1 MANKLTIDHEKLVQL
16 RKQTP
21 LLLLQNP
28 NYFGTL
34 TDKVIAKKFQPV
46 LDLGSNKQ
54 YYEELECIDYKP
66 EIARLGAVIK
76 IKQAGGYGGTPCI
89 GGSREYVRFFVDYD
103 NNGTWVD
110 EGMAELGVYD
120 HSFTDDL
127 CYHVE
132 INLSPDKVSCC
143 RSKAVLPKVRAIL
156 SWNIVP
162 TAGDPNF
169 PLVWGDVHEAFI
181 QVQPS
186 NSIWCYI
193 LSTLDKYPNFKL
205 APEFYKPEFEKQF
218 LPDLKE
224 KVKFVKPLAEL
235 ATSAA
240 DLKKAYGTEVQE
252 ARIALKAIHELSLNN
267 ATLNNN
273 SIISTLLPG
282 FNLVEIFDI
291 YAKSKFNTDYEELH
305 CVSLN
310 RDMDTLHA
318 SVQIKRKTGY
328 NGDLCSKGGQ
338 EYVAF
343 YMDFGAGW
351 EYMGTQSTT
360 VHDIPDNPAGGLWY
374 NVSLSIKLDAHRKQ
388 WCQVGKAKVKGIL
401 SYNLVPA
408 PNDPEFVA
416 PWGDWEECNVEVKP
430 LPKGVTTGLTSVV
443 LEKAGGMVVSD
454 INDGTGL
461 ATTGSAGSLGGALN
475 SPFYGTI
482 ELIGH
487 IFYAVPGME
496 YRFLV
501 TRPGE
506 TEKPLLDQQIITTV
520 NTGGIFVD
528 HPLDPDDD
536 GWIPYIETAS
546 LNIVAGLLGRY
557 GAYVPGKH
565 VIRIQ
570 ARDGINVYDD
580 PNGSVTLLIDKE
592 APDVAIHIVTGGGDC
607 ADFNSGTDISGTY
620 SMLDDHAG
628 SFSIAVTPNKG
639 AVVDVDGTG
648 GNGLSFAGGTLPT
661 TGKTGT
667 FVIHTAGVPKCGYN
681 VRIDAWDRTIYN
693 SHGIGLHNNDI
704 QGFCLRAAN

>member
-1 MANKLTIDHEKLVQL
+1 
-16 RKQTP
+16 
-21 LLLLQNP
+21 
-28 NYFGTL
+28 
-34 TDKVIAKKFQPV
+34 
-46 LDLGSNKQ
+46 
-54 YYEELECIDYKP
+54 
-66 EIARLGAVIK
+66 
-76 IKQAGGYGGTPCI
+76 
-89 GGSREYVRFFVDYD
+89 
-103 NNGTWVD
+103 
-110 EGMAELGVYD
+110 
-120 HSFTDDL
+120 
-127 CYHVE
+127 
-132 INLSPDKVSCC
+132 
-143 RSKAVLPKVRAIL
+143 
-156 SWNIVP
+156 
-162 TAGDPNF
+162 
-169 PLVWGDVHEAFI
+169 
-181 QVQPS
+181 
-186 NSIWCYI
+186 
-193 LSTLDKYPNFKL
+193 
-205 APEFYKPEFEKQF
+205 
-218 LPDLKE
+218 
-224 KVKFVKPLAEL
+224 
-235 ATSAA
+235 
-240 DLKKAYGTEVQE
+240 VQE

-273 SIISTLLPG
+273 SIISTLLPN
-282 FNLVEIFDI
+282 FNLVEIFDV

-318 SVQIKRKTGY
+318 SIQIKRKSGY
-328 NGDLCSKGGQ
+328 NGDLCSNGGR

-343 YMDFGAGW
+343 YMDFGTGW
-351 EYMGTQSTT
+351 EYMGTQSTA

-374 NVSLSIKLDAHRKQ
+374 NVSLGIK
-388 WCQVGKAKVKGIL
+388 
-401 SYNLVPA
+401 LVPA

-416 PWGDWEECNVEVKP
+416 PWGDWEECNVEVRP

-443 LEKAGGMVVSD
+443 LEKAGGMAVVD

-475 SPFYGTI
+475 SPFYGII

-506 TEKPLLDQQIITTV
+506 TERPLLDQQTITTA
-520 NTGGIFVD
+520 NSGGTFTD
-528 HPLDPDDD
+528 HALDPDTD
-536 GWIPYIETAS
+536 GWIPYLENAS
-546 LNIVAGLLGRY
+546 INIVGGLLGRY

-570 ARDGINVYDD
+570 ARDGITVYDD
-580 PNGSVTLLIDKE
+580 PNGSVTLLIDDK
-592 APDVAIHIVTGGGDC
+592 APDVSIHIVTGGGDC

-628 SFSIAVTPNKG
+628 SFSISVTPNKG

-648 GNGLSFAGGTLPT
+648 GNSLSYAGGTLPAN
-661 TGKTGT
+661 GKTGT

-704 QGFCLRAAN
+704 QGFCLRTP

>member
-1 MANKLTIDHEKLVQL
+1 MANKLTIEPEKLVVL
-16 RKQTP
+16 RKQTH

-46 LDLGSNKQ
+46 LDLGSSKQ
-54 YYEELECIDYKP
+54 HYEELECIDYKP
-66 EIARLGAVIK
+66 ETAKLGAVIK
-76 IKQAGGYGGTPCI
+76 LKQPGGYAGSPCT

-103 NNGTWVD
+103 NNGTWTD
-110 EGMAELGVYD
+110 EGLAELGVYD
-120 HSFTDDL
+120 RPFTDAL

-132 INLSPDKVSCC
+132 INLNPDKVSCC

-169 PLVWGDVHEAFI
+169 PFVWGDVHEAFI
-181 QVQPS
+181 QIQPS

-193 LSTLDKYPNFKL
+193 LGSLEKNPKYKL
-205 APEFYKPEFEKQF
+205 APEFYTPEFEKQF

-235 ATSAA
+235 TTSAV
-240 DLKKAYGTEVQE
+240 DLKRLYGTEVHE
-252 ARIALKAIHELSLNN
+252 GRIALKTIHELSKKASFDNN
-267 ATLNNN
+267 TVLT
-273 SIISTLLPG
+273 SLLPN
-282 FNLVEIFDI
+282 FNLAEIFGF
-291 YAKSKFNTDYEELH
+291 YEKTKFNTDFEELH

-318 SVQIKRKTGY
+318 SIQIKRKTGY
-328 NGDLCSKGGQ
+328 NGDLCSKGGK

-343 YMDFGAGW
+343 YMDFGTGW
-351 EYMGTQSTT
+351 EYQGTQSCS

-374 NVSLSIKLDAHRKQ
+374 DISLGVKLDKYRKQ

-401 SYNLVPA
+401 SYNLLPT
-408 PNDPEFVA
+408 PGDPEFTA
-416 PWGDWEECNVEVKP
+416 PWGDWEECNVEIKP
-430 LPKGVTTGLTSVV
+430 LPKGVSTGLTTVV
-443 LEKAGGMVVSD
+443 LEKAGGMVVVD

-487 IFYAVPGME
+487 IFYAAPGME

-506 TEKPLLDQQIITTV
+506 TEKPLLDQQTVTTV
-520 NTGGIFVD
+520 NSGGGFLD
-528 HPLDPDDD
+528 HPLDPDGD
-536 GWIPYIETAS
+536 GWIPYLESSS
-546 LNIVAGLLGRY
+546 LNIVADLLGRY
-557 GAYVPGKH
+557 GAYIPGKH

-570 ARDGINVYDD
+570 ARSGATIYDD
-580 PNGSVTLLIDKE
+580 PNGSVTLMVDTKV
-592 APDVAIHIVTGGGDC
+592 PDVQIHIITGGGDC
-607 ADFNSGTDISGTY
+607 ADFTSGTSISGTY

-628 SFSIAVTPNKG
+628 SFSISVTPNKG
-639 AVVDVDGTG
+639 ATVNVDGTG
-648 GNGLSFAGGTLPT
+648 GSGLNYAGGTLPA

-667 FVIHTAGVPKCGYN
+667 FVISTAGVPKCGYN
-681 VRIDAWDRTIYN
+681 VRIDAYDRTIVN
-693 SHGIGLHNNDI
+693 SHGIGLYNNDI